1 MKAQQI
7 RETFLDFFAKKKHK
21 IIKSS
26 SLLPKDDPTILFTNA
41 GMNQFKNI
49 FLGLEKR
56 SYKRAASV
64 QKCLRVSGKHN
75 DLEQVGKT
83 NKHHTFF
90 EMLGNF
96 SFGDYFKEEAIEF
109 AWELITEVFKLNK
122 NDVYVS
128 VYEKDDEA
136 FKLWNKNIGLNSER
150 IFRYGKKDN
159 YWAMGDTGPCG
170 PCSEIHYDIGSEVE
184 KGDPSSLIESGSDRF
199 LELWNL
205 VFMQYQQDDKGKLH
219 PLPSPSIDTGMGL
232 ERVATALLGKKNNFE
247 TDLFFPLIEAISNL
261 SQREY
266 PSHDQ
271 QDIYVRIIADHLR
284 ALTFLVA
291 DGIMPSNEGRGYVL
305 RRLIRRAFRHGN
317 LIGIQEPFLYKL
329 VGIVSDIMKDSYPEL
344 LTSSNYISKVC
355 QSEESRFSMTLSSG
369 LRTFN
374 QYIEEV
380 KKEGKTKLPGSKVFK
395 LYDTFG
401 FPLDLSKEL
410 AEEKNMTVGEKSF
423 YEELEQQR
431 QRARQAWKGGAQQKG
446 MKIYE
451 ELKDLSPQYVGYE
464 KEKVSEAKTIALIKK
479 GKKAQELSKGEKG
492 EVFLSQTPFY
502 AEAGGQIGDSGILKN
517 PHFSAVVEDTYCP
530 IPELIAHKVEVISG
544 KLKVNDRV
552 EAAIDV
558 SRRKAI
564 SSNHTATHLLH
575 ASLRQ
580 ILGDHVKQ
588 TGSLV
593 SSTRFRFDFT
603 HFAPL
608 SSSELK
614 QIEQLV
620 NEKIR
625 EHIAVKT
632 KITTIEEGLKE
643 GAVAIFEEKYGEQVR
658 MVTINDFSKELCGG
672 AHVHSTAQLGL
683 FKIISEYSVAAGMRR
698 IEALTGEEALKH
710 VQDTEEL
717 LDEVQKA
724 LNSPKKEM
732 LTQIGKL
739 KDSEREKEKEN
750 KQLRQKFAHLKYGKI
765 EKEEQ
770 KLKNG
775 EKIKVPGKAAV
786 KVQEVQKVKGISV
799 LARRADGL
807 NSSELRG
814 LADSLKQKIGSGIV
828 ILGTESGEK
837 VFIVAA
843 VTKDLV
849 ERVKA
854 NELIREIASIIDGGG
869 GGRPD
874 FAQAGGTK
882 PKKLDQALKKS
893 YSILEKMIK

>member
-7 RETFLDFFAKKKHK
+7 RETFLNFFAKKKHK

-96 SFGDYFKEEAIEF
+96 SFGDYFKEEAVEF
-109 AWELITEVFKLNK
+109 AWELITDVFKLNK
-122 NDVYVS
+122 PDVYVS

-136 FKLWNKNIGLNSER
+136 FKIWNDNIGLTSDR
-150 IFRYGKKDN
+150 VFRFGKKDN

-170 PCSEIHYDIGSEVE
+170 PCSEIHYDLGSEIE
-184 KGDPSSLIESGSDRF
+184 KGEPSSLIESGSDRF

-205 VFMQYQQDDKGKLH
+205 VFMQYDQDEKGKLR

-232 ERVATALLGKKNNFE
+232 ERVATVLLGKKNNFD
-247 TDLFFPLIEAISNL
+247 TDLFLPLIEAISNL

-266 PSHDQ
+266 PSHDEE
-271 QDIYVRIIADHLR
+271 DIYVRIIADHVR
-284 ALTFLVA
+284 AVTFLIA

-317 LIGIQEPFLYKL
+317 LIGIQEPFLYKI

-344 LTSSNYISKVC
+344 LTSANYISKVC
-355 QSEESRFSMTLSSG
+355 HSEENRFSLTLSSG

-374 QYIEEV
+374 QYIGEA
-380 KKEGKTKLPGSKVFK
+380 KKEGKSKLPGSKVFK

-410 AEEKNMTVGEKSF
+410 AEEKNMTVEEKSF
-423 YEELEQQR
+423 FKELDEQR
-431 QRARQAWKGGAQQKG
+431 QRARLAWKGEAQQKG
-446 MKIYE
+446 MKTYE
-451 ELKDLSPQYVGYE
+451 DLKDLNPSYVGYE
-464 KEKVSEAKTIALIKK
+464 KEKVPEAKTIALVKK
-479 GKKAQELSKGEKG
+479 GEKVQELSEGEKG
-492 EVFLSQTPFY
+492 EIFLSETPFY
-502 AEAGGQIGDSGILKN
+502 AEAGGQIGDAGILKN
-517 PHFSAVVEDTYCP
+517 PHFSAVVENTYCP
-530 IPELIAHKVEVISG
+530 IPELIAHKVKVISG
-544 KLKVNDRV
+544 KIKINDRV

-558 SRRKAI
+558 SRRKSI

-580 ILGDHVKQ
+580 TLGDHVKQ

-593 SSTRFRFDFT
+593 SDSRFRFDFT
-603 HFAPL
+603 HFASL
-608 SSSELK
+608 SSSELR

-625 EHIAVKT
+625 GNIEVKT
-632 KITTIEEGLKE
+632 KITTIEQGLKE
-643 GAVAIFEEKYGEQVR
+643 GAIAIFEEKYGERVR
-658 MVTINDFSKELCGG
+658 MVIINDFSKELCGG
-672 AHVHSTAQLGL
+672 VHARSTAQLGL
-683 FKIISEYSVAAGMRR
+683 FKIISESSVAAGMRR

-710 VQDTEEL
+710 VQETEEL
-717 LDEVQKA
+717 VDEIQKT
-724 LNSPKKEM
+724 LSSPKTEV
-732 LTQIGKL
+732 LTQIDKL
-739 KDSEREKEKEN
+739 KDSVREKEKEN

-765 EKEEQ
+765 EPEDLKIKDKE
-770 KLKNG
+770 KT
-775 EKIKVPGKAAV
+775 KVPGKAGV

-807 NSSELRG
+807 DSSELRG

-837 VFIVAA
+837 AFVVIA
-843 VTKDLV
+843 VTKDLT
-849 ERVKA
+849 ERIKA
-854 NELIREIASIIDGGG
+854 NELITEIASVIGGGG

-874 FAQAGGTK
+874 FAQAGGSK

-893 YSILEKMIK
+893 YSILEKIIK